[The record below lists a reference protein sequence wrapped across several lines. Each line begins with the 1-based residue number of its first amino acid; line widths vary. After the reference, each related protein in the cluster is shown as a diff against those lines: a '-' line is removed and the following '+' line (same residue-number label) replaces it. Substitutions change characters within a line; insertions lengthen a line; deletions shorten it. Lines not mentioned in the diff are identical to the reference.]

1 MWDEIKNIKSN
12 KKALRE
18 FGLTIGVI
26 LVILGTVA
34 LGRGKAAYPYLYI
47 TGASFIVLGLAS
59 PAILKPLQMAWMAVS
74 IVIGFFMS
82 RLLLSALFYGVVTPT
97 GLVMKML
104 GKDILDERIEKGKAS
119 YWKLRSEEEKTKDS
133 YEKQY

>member
-34 LGRGKAAYPYLYI
+34 FWRGKAAYPYLYI

-82 RLLLSALFYGVVTPT
+82 RLLLLSLFYCVVTPT
-97 GLVMKML
+97 GLVMKIL
-104 GKDILDERIEKGKAS
+104 RKDILDEKIEKEKAS
-119 YWKLRSEEEKTKDS
+119 YWKMRGEEAKSKES